1 MAKIIVGGKVIVKL
15 YSCGHCG
22 VTMMIESF
30 TDEQTTFAMMKQNPY
45 CDECAQLKSAVWTPK
60 DMTNASPCTAK
71 TYKCKDGLC
80 MLHAD
85 CRNHDRHECPECYD
99 LLST

>member
-1 MAKIIVGGKVIVKL
+1 M
-15 YSCGHCG
+15 
-22 VTMMIESF
+22 
-30 TDEQTTFAMMKQNPY
+30 NN
-45 CDECAQLKSAVWTPK
+45 AVWTPK
-60 DMTNASPCTAK
+60 DMTNAAPCTAK

-99 LLST
+99 VLST